1 MHCIKCGK
9 KNTKNR
15 IIDSV
20 TKICSECVSTS
31 NGAAAVETV
40 EQVDEDATM
49 SSIKFSDFKQWM
61 QSELKPIHEEIKSL
75 KESAE
80 EIEKQKGEIV
90 LLKSRCDENEET
102 IEALKSIVAKQQKSL
117 CDKDSEIREKNII
130 ISGIS
135 ESDIQVEDQRYTSDD
150 EKVKAL
156 FGVLGTPIPQGF
168 TIQRLGKPNERYAR
182 AIKLNVVDK
191 SNRNTIMKKSRELK
205 EAAEPWKK
213 VYINHDL
220 HPAMVEENKRLRK
233 KKKALQSLEENKEK
247 EIKIEKGELKVDG
260 EVVDS
265 NLLFR

>member
-1 MHCIKCGK
+1 MTVTDVGCDGDSDILQQLLIR
-9 KNTKNR
+9 NTQR
-15 IIDSV
+15 SY
-20 TKICSECVSTS
+20 S
-31 NGAAAVETV
+31 NVNLV
-40 EQVDEDATM
+40 
-49 SSIKFSDFKQWM
+49 
-61 QSELKPIHEEIKSL
+61 PIHEEIKSL

-191 SNRNTIMKKSRELK
+191 SNRNTIIKKSRELK